1 MQCMT
6 CSTFAVSWPRSISWL
21 RMSCARDSP
30 INAGSATS
38 RSASTSDN
46 SSSSSSL
53 GTSAHRQPWSCE
65 RTWSG
70 NLHQDATVRRSKDP
84 PVWACPHTFQVCLQ
98 VQSRAHLQAG
108 PAERQSHRPGW
119 PHGRAAPA
127 LQPRRSASP
136 LSARLLSAAAPVRP
150 PTQMPAPAPIPQ
162 PSDALQGM
170 LSTCQLL
177 RTTASLHLGS
187 FTTNMRPHRFF
198 VSTLWRCACAPSH
211 ALASSCSGP
220 SVLWRAAAHAK
231 HSLCCPHIY
240 SLDSEERPQTRPFEL
255 YHALR
260 CADDGS
266 SGSIPHDP
274 AAHIVT

>member
-1 MQCMT
+1 MIT
-6 CSTFAVSWPRSISWL
+6 PPNSVAVHDVQYLCGQLAAQHFLAAHELRSRL
-21 RMSCARDSP
+21 PHKC
-30 INAGSATS
+30 
-38 RSASTSDN
+38 
-46 SSSSSSL
+46 
-53 GTSAHRQPWSCE
+53 RQRHVQVSFHVRQLLLLILTGNLCTQTAWSCE
-65 RTWSG
+65 CTWSG

-108 PAERQSHRPGW
+108 PSERQSHRPGW

-127 LQPRRSASP
+127 LQPRQSASP
-136 LSARLLSAAAPVRP
+136 LSARLLSGAAPVRP
-150 PTQMPAPAPIPQ
+150 PTQLPAPAPIPQ

-170 LSTCQLL
+170 LSTCRLL

-187 FTTNMRPHRFF
+187 FMTSMRPHRSF
-198 VSTLWRCACAPSH
+198 VSVLWRCACAPSH

-220 SVLWRAAAHAK
+220 SLLWRAAAQAE

-240 SLDSEERPQTRPFEL
+240 SLDSEEGPQTRPFEL

-266 SGSIPHDP
+266 
-274 AAHIVT
+274 